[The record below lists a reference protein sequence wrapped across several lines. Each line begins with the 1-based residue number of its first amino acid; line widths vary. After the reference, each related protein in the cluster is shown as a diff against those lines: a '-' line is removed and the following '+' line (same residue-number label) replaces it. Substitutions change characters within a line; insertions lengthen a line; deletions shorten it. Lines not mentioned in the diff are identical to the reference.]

1 MFEFD
6 LITLLLTG
14 SFVYTVGDG
23 VGEAAADGACV
34 ALAGKELSSASK
46 HFFLCSFSCLGILT
60 SLVLH
65 SSVGTSLH
73 SYEFC
78 NNLVKNKISLDISLS
93 DCVCLFSIYLEL
105 DILALV
111 GNFWFAAG
119 CMLNFTSHF
128 GYHLVLFYINV
139 VIIGNVF
146 SIFTSDF
153 GNFEVNLF
161 WDQFAFSPGDWLT
174 SFVSSPYLFAVFIG
188 FPFGNA
194 VLFGNVSTF
203 WHHFGMLDNVHTS
216 GTNLFLG

>member
-1 MFEFD
+1 MVSSEKENWPFPNVRRYVMFEFD

-93 DCVCLFSIYLEL
+93 DCI
-105 DILALV
+105 
-111 GNFWFAAG
+111 
-119 CMLNFTSHF
+119 
-128 GYHLVLFYINV
+128 
-139 VIIGNVF
+139 
-146 SIFTSDF
+146 
-153 GNFEVNLF
+153 
-161 WDQFAFSPGDWLT
+161 
-174 SFVSSPYLFAVFIG
+174 
-188 FPFGNA
+188 
-194 VLFGNVSTF
+194 
-203 WHHFGMLDNVHTS
+203 
-216 GTNLFLG
+216 

>member
-1 MFEFD
+1 M
-6 LITLLLTG
+6 
-14 SFVYTVGDG
+14 
-23 VGEAAADGACV
+23 
-34 ALAGKELSSASK
+34 
-46 HFFLCSFSCLGILT
+46 
-60 SLVLH
+60 
-65 SSVGTSLH
+65 
-73 SYEFC
+73 
-78 NNLVKNKISLDISLS
+78 
-93 DCVCLFSIYLEL
+93 FSIYLEL

-146 SIFTSDF
+146 SIFTGDF

-161 WDQFAFSPGDWLT
+161 WDQFAFSPGDWFA

-216 GTNLFLG
+216 GTNLFLGQLLDDFEAFVWHAFHQHLAFSIWDDIANHFGYIVANLDVGKLWEVNGMWKEVRFCKKYREQCKDKDKN